1 MRRREFITILAGA
14 SLSPV
19 VAGAQQ
25 ARTLTLGILLP
36 GADNDQGFKS
46 DLQVLLLELDKLGWK
61 DGRNFKF
68 EIRWGVNNVA
78 RLREFAK
85 ELVRIGP
92 NVLFVSST
100 VASRALHLET
110 SSIPIVFVQV
120 SDPIGEGFIASLNK
134 PGGNMTGLTIFEPSI
149 GGKWLETLKE
159 IAPQVRRVALP
170 FNPQTT
176 PDGGLY
182 FLRTVETAATSFGVN
197 TVEMPLQDPSEIEP
211 TLTSFAQ
218 NPNGGLV
225 FISDSFTA
233 QHRKVFIKLAAQ
245 YRLPAV
251 YPFSLFVAD
260 GGLISYGSNRTT
272 DFQRAATFVDRI
284 LRGEKPADLPVQTPT
299 KFELA
304 VNVKTAKAL
313 GLDVPGTLL
322 AHVDT
327 VIE

>member
-1 MRRREFITILAGA
+1 
-14 SLSPV
+14 
-19 VAGAQQ
+19 
-25 ARTLTLGILLP
+25 
-36 GADNDQGFKS
+36 
-46 DLQVLLLELDKLGWK
+46 
-61 DGRNFKF
+61 
-68 EIRWGVNNVA
+68 
-78 RLREFAK
+78 
-85 ELVRIGP
+85 
-92 NVLFVSST
+92 
-100 VASRALHLET
+100 
-110 SSIPIVFVQV
+110 
-120 SDPIGEGFIASLNK
+120 
-134 PGGNMTGLTIFEPSI
+134 
-149 GGKWLETLKE
+149 
-159 IAPQVRRVALP
+159 
-170 FNPQTT
+170 
-176 PDGGLY
+176 
-182 FLRTVETAATSFGVN
+182 LRTVETAATSFGVN

-225 FISDSFTA
+225 FISDSFTV

-251 YPFSLFVAD
+251 YPFSLFVTD